1 MTNRWFSNIGNGTET
16 GKTGSVHV
24 SVDRSEIV
32 KSAILP
38 PSIAQYIPPIS
49 VYKRNTQLF
58 HIPSS
63 TVFQGSDGRDGK
75 RERGRDEWIRI
86 ILIVAGR
93 RVSRLC
99 HFPIGYVCIH
109 TLDYF
114 IPAVV
119 GIEST
124 FRRKKIGPILCF
136 HFFKALVEIKTIPK
150 FSESHSNREQR
161 VERILDEFSWY
172 FLKHQRDARKRRI
185 RISKV
190 EVFFFSRSVASESNH
205 PCNEVSRRVD
215 RRRKRKRIPR
225 NERKGEEN

>member
-38 PSIAQYIPPIS
+38 PSTAQYIPPIS

-136 HFFKALVEIKTIPK
+136 HFFKALVEIKTISK

-172 FLKHQRDARKRRI
+172 FLKHQRDARKGRI